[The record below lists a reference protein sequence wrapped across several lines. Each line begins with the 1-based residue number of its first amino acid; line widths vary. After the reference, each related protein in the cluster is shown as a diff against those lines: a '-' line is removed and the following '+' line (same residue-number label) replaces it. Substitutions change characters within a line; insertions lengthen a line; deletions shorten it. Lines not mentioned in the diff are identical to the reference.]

1 MNYNLPRFFHLDS
14 YYVHLFSQSSQQ
26 PPFPTMRPDQD
37 AGQLT
42 DFGRP
47 CWDDRIDRIIL
58 GPLVHQRWCLGFIQ
72 MLLEQAE
79 QV

>member
-1 MNYNLPRFFHLDS
+1 
-14 YYVHLFSQSSQQ
+14 
-26 PPFPTMRPDQD
+26 MRPDQD